1 MFCFAQKMASN
12 QPNVGFNIR
21 SCAKQK
27 GGISIGFF
35 SYLWGKIDMNFG
47 MFHLSGLVMLS

>member
-12 QPNVGFNIR
+12 QPNAGFNIR